1 MSDLEVAGKG
11 AFQLARRAADRPCL
25 GRARAPRR
33 TENASEDVSRPQGGE
48 QELQGA
54 LEEREKV
61 ASEVTNPRKDS
72 LTRPQS
78 VEAKRARRVKYL
90 LGGFAH
96 FNALF
101 SV

>member
-48 QELQGA
+48 QELQEA
-54 LEEREKV
+54 LEERAEKLLR
-61 ASEVTNPRKDS
+61 SGQTLEK
-72 LTRPQS
+72 RP
-78 VEAKRARRVKYL
+78 
-90 LGGFAH
+90 
-96 FNALF
+96 
-101 SV
+101 